1 MPQSDHEVEEV
12 SAAQAHEALKDD
24 DRAVLVD
31 VRTRAEWTFVGLPS
45 TSSIGRELVLV
56 EWQRFPDG
64 SITPD
69 FGEQLMRACPDTSA
83 PLYFICRSGGRSRH
97 AAELARELGY
107 EHCFNVSDGF
117 EGPPDERG
125 HRGTVAGWK
134 AAGLPWRQS

>member
-1 MPQSDHEVEEV
+1 VT
-12 SAAQAHEALKDD
+12 AAETREALKRDE
-24 DRAVLVD
+24 RATLVD

-45 TSSIGRELVLV
+45 TAGTARDLVLI
-56 EWQRFPDG
+56 EWQHFPDG
-64 SITPD
+64 SIAQD
-69 FGEQLMRACPDTSA
+69 FGAQLEGACPDKSA

-97 AAELARELGY
+97 AAERARELGY
-107 EHCFNVSDGF
+107 ENCFNVSDGF